1 MTPTNEQIRAAIADQ
16 ANEWFVE
23 NRFGPLDREASIRFR
38 TWLLTSPAHI
48 EQYLAAAGLAQD
60 LEAAAK
66 ASPIALEPVLIRA
79 KADRNPVVPWDTEK
93 DRVSAV
99 RPRRWLP
106 RSLAAV
112 AALVLTTAAVIWWT
126 RDGERF
132 GLART
137 YVTARG
143 EQTER
148 RLPDGSV
155 LHLNTDS
162 QVTVRYSRRERVL
175 DLDRGEAFFQVA
187 HQIQR
192 GFRVA
197 AGDAQVWDV
206 GTRFDVY
213 RRSDRVSVTVLEG
226 SVAVYKG
233 ALMSSASRAPA
244 PAAIRVSAGYRV
256 DVTGQVGSPQPVDAR
271 ASVAWLQRQIVF
283 ANHPLGEVVAE
294 FNRYGHV
301 TIEVED
307 EKLRSEPI
315 TGVFDA
321 YDTDS
326 FVAFLATLDNVVV
339 QRTPS
344 RIRVL
349 SRASHAPESR
359 PEAH

>member
-16 ANEWFVE
+16 ASEWFVE

-38 TWLLTSPAHI
+38 AWLRTSPVHI
-48 EQYLAAAGLAQD
+48 EQYLAAAALAQD
-60 LEAAAK
+60 LEVAAK
-66 ASPIALEPVLIRA
+66 ASQIALEPLLARA
-79 KADRNPVVPWDTEK
+79 KADRSTVVPWVAAEV
-93 DRVSAV
+93 VSGVLA
-99 RPRRWLP
+99 RRWLLG
-106 RSLAAV
+106 SLATA
-112 AALVLTTAAVIWWT
+112 AALILVTAAVLWWT

-132 GLART
+132 GLAKT

-143 EQTER
+143 EQRER

-162 QVTVRYSRRERVL
+162 QVTVRYSRHERTV

-187 HQIQR
+187 HDSKR

-206 GTRFDVY
+206 ATQFDVY
-213 RRSDRVSVTVLEG
+213 RRPDRVSVTVLEG

-233 ALMSSASRAPA
+233 PLPLSATRPPP
-244 PAAIRVSAGYRV
+244 PAAVRVDAGYRV
-256 DVTGQVGSPQPVDAR
+256 DVTGRVGSPQPAESR

-283 ANHPLGEVVAE
+283 ADHPLGEVVDE

-301 TIEVED
+301 TIEIE
-307 EKLRSEPI
+307 EEALRSVPI

-326 FVAFLATLDNVVV
+326 FVTFLATLDNVVV
-339 QRTPS
+339 KRTPTRILVRS
-344 RIRVL
+344 RT
-349 SRASHAPESR
+349 SHTPEPR
-359 PEAH
+359 PEAR

>member
-1 MTPTNEQIRAAIADQ
+1 MTPSNEQIRAAIADQ
-16 ANEWFVE
+16 ASEWFVE
-23 NRFGPLDREASIRFR
+23 NRSGPLDREASIRFR
-38 TWLLTSPAHI
+38 EWLQTSPAHI
-48 EQYLAAAGLAQD
+48 EQYLAAAALAQD

-66 ASPIALEPVLIRA
+66 ASQIALEPLLVRA
-79 KADRNPVVPWDTEK
+79 KAERNTVVPWNAGEDG
-93 DRVSAV
+93 VSGV
-99 RPRRWLP
+99 LPRRWLL
-106 RSLAAV
+106 RSLAAA
-112 AALVLTTAAVIWWT
+112 AALVVATANVIWWT

-162 QVTVRYSRRERVL
+162 QVTVRYSRGERVV
-175 DLDRGEAFFQVA
+175 DLDRGEALFHVA
-187 HQIQR
+187 HESKR
-192 GFRVA
+192 TFRVV
-197 AGDAQVWDV
+197 AGDAQVWDI
-206 GTRFDVY
+206 GTQFDVY

-233 ALMSSASRAPA
+233 PLPLSARGAPS
-244 PAAIRVSAGYRV
+244 AAAVRVNAGYRV
-256 DVTGQVGSPQPVDAR
+256 DVTGRVGSPQPTDAR

-283 ANHPLGEVVAE
+283 ANHPLGEVVDE

-301 TIEVED
+301 TIVIED
-307 EKLRSEPI
+307 EALRSVPI

-326 FVAFLATLDNVVV
+326 FVTFLATLDNVVV
-339 QRTPS
+339 KRTPT
-344 RIRVL
+344 RILVL
-349 SRASHAPESR
+349 SSAWHTPEPH
-359 PEAH
+359 PEAR

>member
-16 ANEWFVE
+16 ANEWFVD
-23 NRFGPLDREASIRFR
+23 NRSGPLDREASIRFR
-38 TWLLTSPAHI
+38 EWLLTSPAHI
-48 EQYLAAAGLAQD
+48 EQYLAAAALAQD
-60 LEAAAK
+60 LKVAAK
-66 ASPIALEPVLIRA
+66 ASQIALEPLLVLA
-79 KADRNPVVPWDTEK
+79 KADRNSVVPWDAGQ
-93 DRVSAV
+93 DRAFGVP
-99 RPRRWLP
+99 PRLLG
-106 RSLAAV
+106 SLAAA
-112 AALVLTTAAVIWWT
+112 AALVLATAAVLWWT

-132 GLART
+132 GLAKT

-143 EQTER
+143 DQTER

-162 QVTVRYSRRERVL
+162 QVTVRYSRHERVV
-175 DLDRGEAFFQVA
+175 DLDRGEAFFQVV
-187 HQIQR
+187 HDSER

-197 AGDAQVWDV
+197 AGDTHVWDV
-206 GTRFDVY
+206 GTQFDVY
-213 RRSDRVSVTVLEG
+213 RRSDRVTVTVLEG

-233 ALMSSASRAPA
+233 ALAVSATRPPS
-244 PAAIRVSAGYRV
+244 PAAVQITAGYRV
-256 DVTGQVGSPQPVDAR
+256 DVAGQVGSPQPVDAR

-283 ANHPLGEVVAE
+283 ANHALGEVVAE
-294 FNRYGHV
+294 FNRYGRV
-301 TIEVED
+301 TIELED
-307 EKLRSEPI
+307 EQLRSVPI

-349 SRASHAPESR
+349 SRPSHTPEAR
-359 PEAH
+359 PEAR